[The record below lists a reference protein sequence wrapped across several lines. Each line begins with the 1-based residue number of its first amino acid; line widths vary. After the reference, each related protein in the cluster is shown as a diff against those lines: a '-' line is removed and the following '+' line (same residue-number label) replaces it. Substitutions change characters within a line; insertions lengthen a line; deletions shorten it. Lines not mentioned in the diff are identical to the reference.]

1 MYVDEFMII
10 ISNEV
15 FSNTQHENILAHTP
29 FSTIYRE
36 PPLCV
41 CRRPCAFRCLRSRR
55 RWAMLRVI
63 SQVAVSLSLTHK
75 IVLSYPRE
83 GVPLEC

>member
-1 MYVDEFMII
+1 MHVDEFIMI
-10 ISNEV
+10 ISNDV
-15 FSNTQHENILAHTP
+15 FQILNENILAHTP
-29 FSTIYRE
+29 FSSHLPRTSAVSLY
-36 PPLCV
+36 
-41 CRRPCAFRCLRSRR
+41 RRPCAFRYLRSRR
-55 RWAMLRVI
+55 RWAMLRVF